1 MKLTKQPFYDDKVSS
16 LKLYY
21 ITTILYFN
29 NFMLMVIEH
38 IHMFIIFKS
47 FTLPCCHKK
56 DFLEIMLLGGVMG
69 GITPTTWIV
78 IRLLQFKTFLPFT
91 LFSCLLLPFKTYNK
105 CGYDNFW
112 EGYLSAEWKI
122 FSNLWGNIFHVGGC
136 GLVLTGCCDW
146 ESDLGS
152 DIKYKESHVSLSS
165 CQYPSQ

>member
-1 MKLTKQPFYDDKVSS
+1 MKLTKQPFYCDKVSS

-21 ITTILYFN
+21 NMLYCN
-29 NFMLMVIEH
+29 NLMVMEH
-38 IHMFIIFKS
+38 IHMFMIFKS

-152 DIKYKESHVSLSS
+152 DIKYKESHVSLSA

>member
-1 MKLTKQPFYDDKVSS
+1 
-16 LKLYY
+16 
-21 ITTILYFN
+21 
-29 NFMLMVIEH
+29 
-38 IHMFIIFKS
+38 
-47 FTLPCCHKK
+47 
-56 DFLEIMLLGGVMG
+56 MLLGGVMG

-146 ESDLGS
+146 ESDLARPVPGC
-152 DIKYKESHVSLSS
+152 DIKYKESHVSLSVLS
-165 CQYPSQ
+165 VSITVITAPQPSHSFISPLSTLTFCWASSTEIFSNV